1 MAFGSRG
8 HQRWRWGGVEE
19 ATQHLGGHAAV
30 ALWSCAWQRRGSVV
44 VRIELQV
51 GRDNLQGFFFK

>member
-30 ALWSCAWQRRGSVV
+30 ALRSRAWQRRGSVV

-51 GRDNLQGFFFK
+51 GRDNL